1 MYSDK
6 SLEPVEIVDEN
17 QSLEPVEIVDEDQP
31 KVMKKPSKIDDILHE
46 KTYGSLSEVVEE
58 LRESLMDTQLRRNN
72 ILEDTFHCME
82 STEYSPVKE
91 ITVTISL
98 L

>member
-6 SLEPVEIVDEN
+6 
-17 QSLEPVEIVDEDQP
+17 SLEPVEIVDEDQP

-58 LRESLMDTQLRRNN
+58 LRESLMDTQLWYIRRNN